1 MGHGWHPALL
11 SIWGNALSRVNFTS
25 PSAGATSKPNLG
37 QRLLKRVRR
46 YAQVLERLDLGVDLS
61 LRDVA
66 ADSTAAR
73 PSDRA
78 TLNSSQHTVDQS
90 TDRPVAGQV
99 LARGGIGR
107 IISWQP
113 LLSDSL
119 NPYPP
124 NDLSYDPST
133 IMQLRQLTFTSVIL
147 ACAIAVFAAPAPL
160 NRFERDVEQD
170 VEVRNWDPSDA
181 HHVLNAYRAAVLEA
195 RTPQRSGGKP
205 AVRPAAPR
213 PPAAPA
219 PRPNAPAPRPNTP
232 PPQRPNTPPAPRPN
246 TPAPKPNTPA
256 PKPNTPAPKP
266 STTAGAQSTQKPAAD
281 QCGARSNGK
290 NKRAFSTTCDTNS
303 LTLGRVTR
311 PITKVAAQ
319 GNSAITYRVDGGWP
333 DPSTGSLVT
342 AYAKTGPRPG
352 STFTDEAKWL
362 RKTDQLLA
370 EGSYD
375 GNNFIV
381 FRGVTGKTDLT
392 GTTFFATQLA
402 PVMMGQA
409 NRARCEALVKQKL
422 VLVVRQ
428 VRAFVD
434 NYGILH
440 TDVQPGNILWDSA
453 ANSPTLIDWG
463 RARDVGV
470 GQWSAELEASVTAQA
485 EFSHLRGGEKLCG
498 L

>member
-1 MGHGWHPALL
+1 
-11 SIWGNALSRVNFTS
+11 
-25 PSAGATSKPNLG
+25 
-37 QRLLKRVRR
+37 
-46 YAQVLERLDLGVDLS
+46 
-61 LRDVA
+61 
-66 ADSTAAR
+66 
-73 PSDRA
+73 
-78 TLNSSQHTVDQS
+78 
-90 TDRPVAGQV
+90 
-99 LARGGIGR
+99 
-107 IISWQP
+107 
-113 LLSDSL
+113 
-119 NPYPP
+119 
-124 NDLSYDPST
+124 
-133 IMQLRQLTFTSVIL
+133 MQLRQLTFTSVIL

-160 NRFERDVEQD
+160 GMFERDVEQD

-195 RTPQRSGGKP
+195 RTPQRSGGRP

-232 PPQRPNTPPAPRPN
+232 PPQRPNTAPAQRPNTPPAPRPN

-266 STTAGAQSTQKPAAD
+266 STTAGAQSTQKPAAA

-342 AYAKTGPRPG
+342 AYAKTGPSKSRLDLREPTAHDARHIGPG

>member
-1 MGHGWHPALL
+1 
-11 SIWGNALSRVNFTS
+11 
-25 PSAGATSKPNLG
+25 
-37 QRLLKRVRR
+37 
-46 YAQVLERLDLGVDLS
+46 
-61 LRDVA
+61 
-66 ADSTAAR
+66 
-73 PSDRA
+73 
-78 TLNSSQHTVDQS
+78 
-90 TDRPVAGQV
+90 
-99 LARGGIGR
+99 
-107 IISWQP
+107 
-113 LLSDSL
+113 
-119 NPYPP
+119 
-124 NDLSYDPST
+124 
-133 IMQLRQLTFTSVIL
+133 MQLRQLTFTSVLL

-160 NRFERDVEQD
+160 RMFERDVEQD
-170 VEVRNWDPSDA
+170 VEVRSWDPWNAHDA
-181 HHVLNAYRAAVLEA
+181 TNVYHAPVLEV
-195 RTPQRSGGKP
+195 RTPQRSKGRP
-205 AVRPAAPR
+205 AVRPAAPQPR
-213 PPAAPA
+213 PAPA

-232 PPQRPNTPPAPRPN
+232 PPQQRPNTPPAQRPNTPPAQRPNTPPAPRPN

-256 PKPNTPAPKP
+256 PKPNTPAPRPNAPAPKP
-266 STTAGAQSTQKPAAD
+266 STTTTSSGTQPTQKPGAD
-281 QCGARSNGK
+281 QCGAKSNGK
-290 NKRAFSTTCDTNS
+290 SKRAFSTTCDTNS

-311 PITKVAAQ
+311 PITKVADQ
-319 GNSAITYRVDGGWP
+319 GNSAVTYKVDGGWP

-362 RKTDQLLA
+362 RKTEQLLA

-381 FRGVTGKTDLT
+381 FRGVNGKTDLT

-409 NRARCEALVKQKL
+409 NRARCEALIKQKL

-428 VRAFVD
+428 VRSFVD